1 MQIFQRLSDTSFYFY
16 AAIFTPCLAG
26 KINRKQPSFNFTW
39 WNMELQILISR
50 LSFSVSL
57 SNTPQAYM
65 FWQVKQLKL
74 INFLTET
81 DSRYSKKI
89 NCFGNICPSV

>member
-1 MQIFQRLSDTSFYFY
+1 
-16 AAIFTPCLAG
+16 
-26 KINRKQPSFNFTW
+26 
-39 WNMELQILISR
+39 MELQILISR

-65 FWQVKQLKL
+65 FWQVEQLKL

-81 DSRYSKKI
+81 DSRYNKKNQLFRKYPSQCLVRQI
-89 NCFGNICPSV
+89 NKSDFSDRRFSRLDASGIKVAVLLG